1 MLPARFVA
9 AALASLAVVAAV
21 ARDADAC
28 TAFCARG
35 NGHVLVGNNEDW
47 SNPHTR
53 VWFEP
58 AESGRFGRMF
68 TGFDDLRPQG
78 GMNERGLWF
87 DGFATPVIGPGPS
100 PRLPS
105 YSGEIVLDAMAHC
118 ATVDEVIALFSR
130 YDRSF
135 LAEAVL
141 MFADASGDAVSIE
154 RNAIVRKT
162 GRHFIQTNFHQ
173 SLRTS
178 LPDLRFT
185 TASGMLDEAGGN
197 VSVDL
202 FRRILEATRQTGAYP
217 TLYSSVYD
225 LTSRTM
231 HLYYFHDFE
240 RMVTLDLAAELKK
253 GKHVL
258 EIPALFPRNAAAEE
272 YAAKR
277 RAAAPPPAPSWIL
290 PATVATA
297 GIVVLVAI
305 ALAVYTGIRGGRNAR
320 IGLSIGGGAA
330 VLAAVAVVFVVE
342 KPHRVDPAWLRFA
355 IGPPAGDSVW
365 ISPNRM
371 SGNGVTLKGAVAW
384 AYDIPPV
391 RVVAPAWMADTRY
404 SIEATVGIEKA
415 DKFRAMLKRELDA
428 ILRLETHIE
437 VRPFD
442 VFVLS
447 AGNAPRLEAT
457 RGGGPLTSINKI
469 EATMQGVSMADLALA
484 VQSIIGKPVVDETG
498 IAGAYDVTLPWNQDR
513 VASVTAMLRDRF
525 DLRLTPAQRNMEVLI
540 VDNAGRDAALML
552 LSGIGHVARA
562 APTPVRDRIA
572 RVFLL
577 D

>member
-9 AALASLAVVAAV
+9 AALAATAFVLSTSHPV
-21 ARDADAC
+21 DAC

-35 NGHVLVGNNEDW
+35 NGRVLVGNNEDW
-47 SNPHTR
+47 NNPHTR

-58 AESGRFGRMF
+58 AEPGKFGRMF
-68 TGFDDLRPQG
+68 TGFDDLWPQG

-87 DGFATPVIGPGPS
+87 DGFATPAIGPSTS

-105 YSGEIVLDAMAHC
+105 YSGEIVLDAMAQC
-118 ATVDEVIALFSR
+118 ATVDDVVALFSR

-135 LAEAVL
+135 LAEGVL

-178 LPDLRFT
+178 IPDLRFA
-185 TASGMLDEAGGN
+185 TASKMLDEAGGD

-202 FRRILEATRQTGAYP
+202 FRRVLAATRQTGTYP
-217 TLYSSVYD
+217 TLYSNVYD
-225 LTSRTM
+225 LTARRM
-231 HLYYFHDFE
+231 HLYYFHDFD
-240 RMVTLDLAAELKK
+240 RMVTLDLAEELKK

-258 EIPALFPRNAAAEE
+258 AIPALFPRNAAADE

-277 RAAAPPPAPSWIL
+277 RAAAPPRPPSWIV
-290 PATVATA
+290 PATVSAS

-305 ALAVYTGIRGGRNAR
+305 ALAVYTGIRGTRNAR
-320 IGLSIGGGAA
+320 IGLSIAGGI
-330 VLAAVAVVFVVE
+330 AVVSALAVVLVVVT
-342 KPHRVDPAWLRFA
+342 HHNVDAAWLRFA

-384 AYDIPPV
+384 AYDIPAV
-391 RVVAPAWMADTRY
+391 RVVAPAWMAETRY
-404 SIEATVGIEKA
+404 SIDATVGIEKA
-415 DKFRAMLKRELDA
+415 DAFRAMMKRELDA
-428 ILRLETHIE
+428 LLRLETHVE
-437 VRPFD
+437 VRPFE

-447 AGNAPRLEAT
+447 AGSAPRLEAT
-457 RGGGPLTSINKI
+457 RGGGPSTSISKI
-469 EATMQGVSMADLALA
+469 EATMQGVSMADLASA
-484 VQSIIGKPVVDETG
+484 VQSIIGKPVIDETG
-498 IAGAYDVTLPWNQDR
+498 IAGAYDVTLPWGQDR
-513 VASVTAMLRDRF
+513 VASVTATLRDRF
-525 DLRLTPAQRNMEVLI
+525 DLRLTPAERNMEVLI
-540 VDNAGRDAALML
+540 VDHARRDAALVL
-552 LSGIGHVARA
+552 LSGLGRLTRA
-562 APTPVRDRIA
+562 APAPVRDQIA
-572 RVFLL
+572 RFSPY
-577 D
+577 